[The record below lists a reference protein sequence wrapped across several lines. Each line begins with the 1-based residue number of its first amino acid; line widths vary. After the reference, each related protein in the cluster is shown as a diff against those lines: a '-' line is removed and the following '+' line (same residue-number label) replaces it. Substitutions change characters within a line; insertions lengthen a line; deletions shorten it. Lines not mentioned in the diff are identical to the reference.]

1 MEIWILVLLA
11 VAVLVMG
18 WQGVKALNDLRN
30 QIVGMKNAV
39 EGIGNAL
46 EQQHTET
53 RRTLSAIA
61 QSVDNTAG
69 SLGRIESAM
78 PPPPVR
84 RVR

>member
-1 MEIWILVLLA
+1 MEIWIQVLF
-11 VAVLVMG
+11 AVLVLILG
-18 WQGVKALNDLRN
+18 WQGVKALNDLRG
-30 QIVGMKNAV
+30 QIGAMKNAV
-39 EGIGNAL
+39 EGIGSAL

>member
-1 MEIWILVLLA
+1 MEIWMMGLFAL
-11 VAVLVMG
+11 AVLVLG
-18 WQGVKALNDLRN
+18 WQGVKALNDLRS
-30 QIVGMKNAV
+30 QIAGMKNAV
-39 EGIGNAL
+39 EGIGKSL
-46 EQQHTET
+46 EQQHTDT

>member
-1 MEIWILVLLA
+1 MEIWIMGLFALA
-11 VAVLVMG
+11 VLALG

-39 EGIGNAL
+39 EGIGKAL

-53 RRTLSAIA
+53 RRTLTAIA
-61 QSVDNTAG
+61 QSVDNTAA

-78 PPPPVR
+78 PSPPVR